1 MFNNLSASLGKI
13 FDKLTKKGF
22 LSLEDCNMALREV
35 RIALLEADVSLAVVK
50 DFIDKVRAEIVGK
63 EIISSVSPAQ
73 MVIKLVQDQ
82 LTNTLGEKQSELNL
96 ATTPPAVIMMVGL
109 QGSGKTTS
117 SAKLALYLKEKKHK
131 KILLA
136 SLDVYRPAAM
146 EQLEILASKIQ
157 VTSLPIAINEN
168 PLAIA
173 KRAYALAKLES
184 YDVLILD
191 TAGRLHIDESLMSE
205 LVSIKELTK
214 PIETLFVAD
223 SMIGQDCANVALA
236 FHEKIGITGA
246 ILTRIDGDARG
257 GAALSIMGVTGC
269 AIKFLGIGEKLEQL
283 EEFHPQRLASRIL
296 DMGDIVS
303 LVEKAAANIDA
314 KEAEAMAK
322 KMQKGKFDLNDMLSH
337 IATIRKMGGMGGVMS
352 LIPGI
357 KKITSQLT
365 NNQIDEKLLN
375 RQEAIIFSMT
385 VKERLHPK
393 ILNASRKLRIAKGSG
408 VGVPEI
414 NRLLKQYQ
422 HMSDMMKKLSKMDK
436 KSLMRSGLDKIFG

>member
-1 MFNNLSASLGKI
+1 
-13 FDKLTKKGF
+13 
-22 LSLEDCNMALREV
+22 
-35 RIALLEADVSLAVVK
+35 
-50 DFIDKVRAEIVGK
+50 
-63 EIISSVSPAQ
+63 
-73 MVIKLVQDQ
+73 
-82 LTNTLGEKQSELNL
+82 
-96 ATTPPAVIMMVGL
+96 
-109 QGSGKTTS
+109 
-117 SAKLALYLKEKKHK
+117 
-131 KILLA
+131 
-136 SLDVYRPAAM
+136 
-146 EQLEILASKIQ
+146 
-157 VTSLPIAINEN
+157 
-168 PLAIA
+168 
-173 KRAYALAKLES
+173 
-184 YDVLILD
+184 
-191 TAGRLHIDESLMSE
+191 
-205 LVSIKELTK
+205 
-214 PIETLFVAD
+214 
-223 SMIGQDCANVALA
+223 MIGQDCANVALA

>member
-1 MFNNLSASLGKI
+1 MFSNLSANLGKI
-13 FDKLTKKGF
+13 FDKLTRKGF
-22 LSLEDCNMALREV
+22 LSLDDCNMALREV
-35 RIALLEADVSLAVVK
+35 RIALLEADVSLVVVK
-50 DFIDKVRAEIVGK
+50 DFIEKVRSEIVGK
-63 EIISSVSPAQ
+63 EIIRSISPAQ

-82 LTNTLGEKQSELNL
+82 LTKTLGEVQSELNL

-109 QGSGKTTS
+109 QGSGKTTT

-146 EQLEILASKIQ
+146 EQLAILAAKIQ
-157 VTSLPIAINEN
+157 VTSLPIVINEN

-184 YDVLILD
+184 YDILILD
-191 TAGRLHIDESLMSE
+191 TAGRLHIDEDLMRE
-205 LVSIKELTK
+205 LISVKELSK

-246 ILTRIDGDARG
+246 ILTRVDGDARG

-269 AIKFLGIGEKLEQL
+269 AIKFLGMGEKLEQL
-283 EEFHPQRLASRIL
+283 QEFHPERIASRIL

-303 LVEKAAANIDA
+303 LVEKAASSIDA
-314 KEAEAMAK
+314 QEAEEMAK
-322 KMQKGKFDLNDMLSH
+322 KMQKGSFDLNDMLSH
-337 IATIRKMGGMGGVMS
+337 IGTIRKMGGMTGLMA
-352 LIPGI
+352 LIPGV
-357 KKITSQLT
+357 KKLTSQLS

-375 RQEAIIFSMT
+375 RQEAIILSMT
-385 VKERLHPK
+385 KKERLHPK
-393 ILNASRKLRIAKGSG
+393 LLNASRKLRIAKGSG
-408 VGVPEI
+408 MPVQDI

-422 HMSDMMKKLSKMDK
+422 NMADMMKKLSKMDK